1 MGPRRGPVRTGGAP
15 AVAVLVALFGVGTLV
30 WGGLILLNDQR
41 YAAAAGHAQGEIVD
55 NVSHREGEDWIAYH
69 VISFRT
75 AEGRVVRFEAPQN
88 DVGLFGGS
96 HVGGRV
102 KVAYDP
108 KNPQDARV
116 DTALR
121 RWGTP
126 AAVLLMG
133 LVFVIAAVV
142 VGGRG
147 RRREKHQPQRG

>member
-1 MGPRRGPVRTGGAP
+1 M
-15 AVAVLVALFGVGTLV
+15 VALFGVGMLI
-30 WGGLILLNDQR
+30 WGGLMLLNDR
-41 YAAAAGHAQGEIVD
+41 RFAATAGHAEGVIVD

-75 AEGRVVRFEAPQN
+75 AEERAIRFEAPQN

-96 HVGGRV
+96 HIGGRV
-102 KVAYDP
+102 RVAYDP

-126 AAVLLMG
+126 AAVLFMG
-133 LVFVIAAVV
+133 LVFVITAIVV
-142 VGGRG
+142 FGRG
-147 RRREKHQPQRG
+147 RRREKHQPQQG